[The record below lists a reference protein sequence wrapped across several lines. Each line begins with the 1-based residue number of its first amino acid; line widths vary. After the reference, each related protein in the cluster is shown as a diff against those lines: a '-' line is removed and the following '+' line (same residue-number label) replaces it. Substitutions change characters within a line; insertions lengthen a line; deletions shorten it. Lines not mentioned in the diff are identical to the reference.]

1 LPLVFN
7 NSVLIQWGC
16 VNSNKGSEGTLITFP
31 ITYIIKYLV
40 YACKMSSHDNT
51 TDMCD
56 CNWSAYCP
64 SDLSSFYFLNRT
76 FNGEMARPV
85 WLSIGY

>member
-1 LPLVFN
+1 MLSDISNTILQ
-7 NSVLIQWGC
+7 QWGWL
-16 VNSNKGSEGTLITFP
+16 NINKVSEGTHITFP
-31 ITYIIKYLV
+31 TTYSSKYLV
-40 YACKMSSHDNT
+40 YACKMSSHDDT

-56 CNWSAYCP
+56 CNWSAYRP

-76 FNGEMARPV
+76 FNGEVARPV